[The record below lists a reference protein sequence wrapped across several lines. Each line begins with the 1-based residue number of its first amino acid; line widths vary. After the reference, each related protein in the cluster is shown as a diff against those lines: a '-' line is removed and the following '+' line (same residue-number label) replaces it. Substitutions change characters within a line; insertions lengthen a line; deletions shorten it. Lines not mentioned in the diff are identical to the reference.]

1 MKLSLEQIRAITC
14 GAVRVTQEEEGI
26 RFYRF
31 TREQEH
37 LYRDSQRQTDKNDL
51 YEKTFSTSNIRLAF
65 RTNSARL
72 SLEILTRKATTRK
85 FFDLEVLVDGR
96 CIGTINNHKDI
107 PFPTGDPR
115 IKCPLG
121 EFQKEF
127 SLGQGEKLVEL
138 HLPWSVC
145 TALTS
150 LTLEEGSFVTPV
162 KRPKTLLIYGDSI
175 TQGYDVHSIS
185 RHYTNRLAEAL
196 QADPV
201 SKAIGGEIFFPA
213 LAELKDDLDP
223 DYITVSYGSNDFSK
237 TDGSAF
243 DADCKAFY
251 TALRKHYP
259 NAKIFAL
266 TPIWRADENKET
278 AFGPF
283 HTVEQRIRAAVADIP
298 DVTVIR
304 GYDFV
309 PHDTELFSDLRL
321 HPNDEGFEYF
331 FQNLWKEL
339 QKAL

>member
-1 MKLSLEQIRAITC
+1 MKLSFEQIKSVTC
-14 GAVRVTQEEEGI
+14 GAVRITQKDGII

-31 TREQEH
+31 TEEQEA
-37 LYRDSQRQTDKNDL
+37 LYKPYREVTQSD
-51 YEKTFSTSNIRLAF
+51 YYAKTFATGNIRLAF
-65 RTNSARL
+65 HTDSRRL
-72 SLEILTRKATTRK
+72 SLEILTEKGVTRS
-85 FFDLEVLVDGR
+85 FFDLEVLVDGK
-96 CIGTINNHKDI
+96 CVGTINNHKDT
-107 PFPTGDPR
+107 PFPAGNPK

-121 EFQKEF
+121 EFQKEI
-127 SLGQGEKLVEL
+127 SLGQGEKLVEIY
-138 HLPWSVC
+138 LPWSVT
-145 TALTS
+145 TALKG
-150 LTLEEGSFVTPV
+150 LTLDDGSFVTPV
-162 KRPKTLLIYGDSI
+162 KRPKTLLIFGDSI

-201 SKAIGGEIFFPA
+201 SKAIGGEIFFPP
-213 LAELKDDLDP
+213 LAEAKDDLKP

-237 TDGSAF
+237 TDGSTF

-321 HPNDEGFEYF
+321 HPNDEGFVYY